1 VSWACDRRATDRGH
15 GRPDT
20 PMSVAIL
27 RQGDY
32 LIASIRSDLTDGQ
45 LLGLRDDLAERV
57 GVQRIRGI
65 VVDVGALDVI
75 DSFMARA
82 LRSIVQTAGLRGAET
97 VIVGIQP
104 DVAIA
109 MVQFDLNLGPL
120 RVVLDLDEAVALL
133 ERLTDGEDRDE
144 R

>member
-1 VSWACDRRATDRGH
+1 
-15 GRPDT
+15 
-20 PMSVAIL
+20 MSVAIL

-45 LLGLRDDLAERV
+45 LLGLRDDLTERV
-57 GVQRIRGI
+57 GAQRIRGI
-65 VVDVGALDVI
+65 VVDVAALDVI

-109 MVQFDLNLGPL
+109 MVQFDLNLELL
-120 RVVLDLDEAVALL
+120 RAVLDLDEAVSLL
-133 ERLTDGEDRDE
+133 DRLTHGEDRDE